1 MKKVLSLLT
10 SRTRLPRPVPAMS
23 VPAELAKQYRVM
35 ARRSFLFGVAGFG
48 YGLYERS
55 NHVAAMARPPQTFGA
70 ILSPQGAIL
79 KTVSADSL
87 TENEF
92 EMVARATAA
101 QFVQRMRNATN
112 PIDFTLAALD
122 EGNYFIKDAAVG
134 KVRDW
139 LTTRPFDELTKRRQ
153 RRVVL
158 LEQVIATVRPGRGKE
173 GDQVLVAVQ
182 WPEKIEAVGSSPTTE
197 IHGGEVLVERVRNV
211 SPDIALH
218 NPIGMF
224 VSNYSFDV
232 PS

>member
-1 MKKVLSLLT
+1 
-10 SRTRLPRPVPAMS
+10 MS

-35 ARRSFLFGVAGFG
+35 ARRSFLFGVAGVG
-48 YGLYERS
+48 YGLWERS
-55 NHVAAMARPPQTFGA
+55 NHVAAMSRPPQTFGA

-87 TENEF
+87 NEDEF

-101 QFVQRMRNATN
+101 QFVQRMRSATN

-122 EGNYFIKDAAVG
+122 EGNYFIKDAAVV

-139 LTTRPFDELTKRRQ
+139 LTARPFDELTKRRQ

-158 LEQVIATVRPGRGKE
+158 LEQVIATIRPGRGKG

-182 WPEKIEAVGSSPTTE
+182 WPERVESPGSTPVTE
-197 IHGGEVLVERVRNV
+197 IHGGEVIVERVRNV

-224 VSNYSFDV
+224 VSDFSFDTT
-232 PS
+232 S